1 MFRCVAAA
9 ATVGLLSAV
18 PGHAQQGAAD
28 YPNHA
33 VRVIVDVSRDGGV
46 DTATRLVAARL
57 EKILGSPF
65 VVENRPGAAGNIG
78 AESVFTAEPD
88 GYTLL
93 ASSPSPLA
101 INQWLYKKLA
111 YDPAGFV
118 PIAMISRIPNVL
130 VVRKDFPAATV
141 QELIAYA
148 KAHPGALSFG
158 SQGVGTASHLTGVMF
173 MKLTG
178 TTMLHVPYKG
188 TAPVL
193 DDIMA
198 GHIDLTFIQVSN
210 AFAAHESGRTRILAV
225 ASDQRL
231 EFLPGIPTLAE
242 TGLPISTDTWNA
254 LSAPPKTP
262 GAIVARLN
270 HAVNAALREP
280 AVQERLRDLRM
291 IIGGDRG
298 PDEAAQFVAA
308 QRRQW
313 GELVHAAGL
322 EPQ

>member
-1 MFRCVAAA
+1 MLRCVVAVAAA
-9 ATVGLLSAV
+9 GCLWVGPV
-18 PGHAQQGAAD
+18 QAQQGAD
-28 YPNHA
+28 YPTRP
-33 VRVIVDVSRDGGV
+33 VKVIVDVAPGGGV
-46 DTATRLVAARL
+46 DTATRLVAAKL
-57 EKILGSPF
+57 EKAFGQPF

-78 AESVFTAEPD
+78 AETAYTAEPD

-101 INQWLYKKLA
+101 INQWLYKKLN
-111 YDPAGFV
+111 YDPAGFE
-118 PIAMISRIPNVL
+118 PIAMMSRIPNVL

-148 KAHPGALSFG
+148 NAHPGALSYG

-173 MKLTG
+173 MKLAG
-178 TTMLHVPYKG
+178 IKMVHVPYKG
-188 TAPVL
+188 TAQVL
-193 DDIMA
+193 TDIIA

-210 AFAAHESGRTRILAV
+210 AFAMHESGKARILAA

-231 EFLPGIPTLAE
+231 EFLPDVPTLAE
-242 TGLPISTDTWNA
+242 IGLPISTDTWNA

-262 GAIVARLN
+262 AAIVARLN
-270 HAVNAALREP
+270 HAVNAALKEP
-280 AVQERLRDLRM
+280 DLRARLRDLKT
-291 IIGGDRG
+291 IIGGNGG
-298 PDEAAQFVAA
+298 PADAARFVEA

-313 GELVHAAGL
+313 GDLVHAAGL